1 MQSRVNNATPLT
13 DTALIAWLADAG
25 HASVRHRRL
34 TALAN
39 GEGHQRYLG
48 MIIRLRDKVR
58 ELGVRRT
65 AALVVSIARAR
76 MRRGSA

>member
-1 MQSRVNNATPLT
+1 MQSRVNDATPLT

-25 HASVRHRRL
+25 HASDRHRRL
-34 TALAN
+34 AALAN
-39 GEGHQRYLG
+39 GDGYQRYLG
-48 MIIRLRDKVR
+48 MLIRLRDKVR

-76 MRRGSA
+76 LRRGAA